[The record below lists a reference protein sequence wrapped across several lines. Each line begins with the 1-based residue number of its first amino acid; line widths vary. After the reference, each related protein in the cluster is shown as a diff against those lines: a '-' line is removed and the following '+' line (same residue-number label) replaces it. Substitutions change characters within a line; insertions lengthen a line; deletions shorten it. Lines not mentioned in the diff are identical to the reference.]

1 MVIILTLILDSQKE
15 KVGVKMAEE
24 FFIQGN
30 EACAKGALAVG
41 CRFFAGYPITPSTE
55 IAETLSRDLPKVG
68 GSFVQMED
76 EIASAGAIIGAS
88 WGGAK
93 AMTATS
99 GPGIS
104 LMQENIGY
112 AFITETPIVLVN
124 VQRGSPS
131 TAQPTMAA
139 QADMMQARWG
149 SHGDYEPIALSPSS
163 VQEFFDFT
171 IKAFNFAE
179 EYRVPVF
186 VMADEIIGH
195 MREKITVPENIEI
208 VARKRPEKT
217 DDYLPFENIENGTT
231 PMPAFGDGFNVHV
244 TGLTHDEQGHPDT
257 NTPETHEKLIK
268 RICNKVLM
276 NRDKICSVKSEN
288 CEDADIVLV
297 SYGAPVRSAVEAVN
311 KTDKK
316 VGYIKID
323 TPWPFPDEQIKELTA
338 TASDVLV
345 VEMNLGQMYYEVD
358 RVVKDKNVHLFGKIG
373 GTLPTPDEILKEIN
387 KIGGN

>member
-1 MVIILTLILDSQKE
+1 MLE
-15 KVGVKMAEE
+15 MAEE
-24 FFIQGN
+24 FFVQGN
-30 EACAKGALAVG
+30 EACAKGAIAAG

-55 IAETLSRDLPKVG
+55 IAENLSIELPKVG

-93 AMTATS
+93 SMTATS

-112 AFITETPIVLVN
+112 AFMTETPIVIVN

-171 IKAFNFAE
+171 IKAFNLAE

-186 VMADEIIGH
+186 VMADEVIGH
-195 MREKITVPENIEI
+195 MREKITIPDEIEI
-208 VARKRPEKT
+208 VARTRPEKT
-217 DDYLPFENIENGTT
+217 DDYLPFKHVENGTT
-231 PMPAFGDGFNVHV
+231 PMPAFGDGFDVHI
-244 TGLTHDEQGHPDT
+244 TGLTHDERGYPDT
-257 NTPETHEKLIK
+257 NTPETHETLIK

-276 NRDKICSVKSEN
+276 NRDKICSVQSKN
-288 CEDADIVLV
+288 CEDADVVII
-297 SYGAPVRSAVEAVN
+297 SYGAPVRSVVEAVG

-323 TPWPFPDEQIKELTA
+323 TPWPFPVEQIQELTA
-338 TASDVLV
+338 NASDVLV

-358 RVVKDKNVHLFGKIG
+358 RVINDKNVHLLGKIG
-373 GTLPTPDEILKEIN
+373 GLLPTPDEILDEID

>member
-1 MVIILTLILDSQKE
+1 MLE
-15 KVGVKMAEE
+15 MAEE
-24 FFIQGN
+24 FFVQGN
-30 EACAKGALAVG
+30 EACAKGAIAAG

-55 IAETLSRDLPKVG
+55 IAENLSIELPKVG

-93 AMTATS
+93 SMTATS

-112 AFITETPIVLVN
+112 AFMTETPMVIVN

-171 IKAFNFAE
+171 IKAFNLAE

-186 VMADEIIGH
+186 VMADEVIGH
-195 MREKITVPENIEI
+195 MREKITIPDEIEI
-208 VARKRPEKT
+208 VARTRPEKT
-217 DDYLPFENIENGTT
+217 DDYLPFKHVENGTT
-231 PMPAFGDGFNVHV
+231 PMPAFGDGFDVHI
-244 TGLTHDEQGHPDT
+244 TGLTHDERGYPDT
-257 NTPETHEKLIK
+257 NTPETHETLIK

-276 NRDKICSVKSEN
+276 NRDKICSVQSKN
-288 CEDADIVLV
+288 CEYADVVII
-297 SYGAPVRSAVEAVN
+297 SYGAPVRSVVEAVG

-323 TPWPFPDEQIKELTA
+323 TPWPFPVEQIQELTA
-338 TASDVLV
+338 NASDVLV

-358 RVVKDKNVHLFGKIG
+358 RVINDKNVHLLGKIG
-373 GTLPTPDEILKEIN
+373 GLLPTPDEILDEID

>member
-1 MVIILTLILDSQKE
+1 
-15 KVGVKMAEE
+15 MAEE
-24 FFIQGN
+24 FFVQGN
-30 EACAKGALAVG
+30 EACAKGAIAAG

-55 IAETLSRDLPKVG
+55 IAENLSIELPKVG

-93 AMTATS
+93 SMTATS

-112 AFITETPIVLVN
+112 AFMTETPMVIVN

-171 IKAFNFAE
+171 IKAFNLAE

-186 VMADEIIGH
+186 VMADEVIGH
-195 MREKITVPENIEI
+195 MREKITIPDEIEI
-208 VARKRPEKT
+208 VARTRPEKT
-217 DDYLPFENIENGTT
+217 DDYLPFKHVENGTT
-231 PMPAFGDGFNVHV
+231 PMPAFCDGFDVHI
-244 TGLTHDEQGHPDT
+244 TGLTHDERGYPDT
-257 NTPETHEKLIK
+257 NTPETHETLIK

-276 NRDKICSVKSEN
+276 NRDKICSVQSKN
-288 CEDADIVLV
+288 CEDADVVII
-297 SYGAPVRSAVEAVN
+297 SYGAPVRSVVEAVG

-323 TPWPFPDEQIKELTA
+323 TPWPFPVEQIQELTA
-338 TASDVLV
+338 NASDVLV

-358 RVVKDKNVHLFGKIG
+358 RVINDKNVHLLGKIG
-373 GTLPTPDEILKEIN
+373 GLLPTPDEILDEID

>member
-1 MVIILTLILDSQKE
+1 
-15 KVGVKMAEE
+15 MAEE

-30 EACAKGALAVG
+30 EACAKGAIAAG

-55 IAETLSRDLPKVG
+55 VAETLARELPKVG

-76 EIASAGAIIGAS
+76 EIASAGAIIGGS
-88 WGGAK
+88 WGGTK
-93 AMTATS
+93 SMTATS

-112 AFITETPIVLVN
+112 AFMTETPIVIVD

-131 TAQPTMAA
+131 TAQPTMAS
-139 QADMMQARWG
+139 QSDMMQARWG

-171 IKAFNFAE
+171 IKAFNLAE
-179 EYRVPVF
+179 EYRCPVL
-186 VMADEIIGH
+186 VMADEVIGH
-195 MREKITVPENIEI
+195 MREKIVVDDNIEV

-231 PMPAFGDGFNVHV
+231 PMPAFGDGFNIHV
-244 TGLTHDEQGHPDT
+244 TGLTHDERGYPDT
-257 NTPETHEKLIK
+257 NTPETHHNLIK
-268 RICNKVLM
+268 RICDKVL
-276 NRDKICSVKSEN
+276 NNKDKICSVKSEG
-288 CEDADIVLV
+288 CEDADIIIV
-297 SYGAPVRSAVEAVN
+297 SYGAPVRSAVEAAN
-311 KTDKK
+311 RARANNQK
-316 VGYIKID
+316 VGYVKID
-323 TPWPFPDEQIKELTA
+323 TPWPFPDEQLKEITKNA
-338 TASDVLV
+338 NDVLV

-358 RVVKDKNVHLFGKIG
+358 RVLGKDTNVHLMGVIG
-373 GTLPTPDEILKEIN
+373 GLLPTPDEILDEIN

>member
-1 MVIILTLILDSQKE
+1 MLE
-15 KVGVKMAEE
+15 MAEE
-24 FFIQGN
+24 FFVQGN
-30 EACAKGALAVG
+30 EACAKGAIAAG

-55 IAETLSRDLPKVG
+55 IAENLSIELPKVG

-93 AMTATS
+93 SMTATS

-112 AFITETPIVLVN
+112 AFMTETPMVIVN

-171 IKAFNFAE
+171 IKAFNLAE

-186 VMADEIIGH
+186 VMADEVIGH
-195 MREKITVPENIEI
+195 MREKITIPDEIEI
-208 VARKRPEKT
+208 VARTRPEKT
-217 DDYLPFENIENGTT
+217 DDYLPFKHVENGTT
-231 PMPAFGDGFNVHV
+231 TMPAFGDGFDVHI
-244 TGLTHDEQGHPDT
+244 TGLTHDERGYPDT
-257 NTPETHEKLIK
+257 NTPETHETLIK

-276 NRDKICSVKSEN
+276 NRDKICSVQSKN
-288 CEDADIVLV
+288 CEDADVVII
-297 SYGAPVRSAVEAVN
+297 SYGAPVRSVVEAVG

-323 TPWPFPDEQIKELTA
+323 TPWPFPVEQIQELTA
-338 TASDVLV
+338 NASDVLV

-358 RVVKDKNVHLFGKIG
+358 RVINDKNVHLLGKIG
-373 GTLPTPDEILKEIN
+373 GLLPTPDEILDEID

>member
-1 MVIILTLILDSQKE
+1 MLE
-15 KVGVKMAEE
+15 MAEE
-24 FFIQGN
+24 FFVQGN
-30 EACAKGALAVG
+30 EACAKGAIAAG

-55 IAETLSRDLPKVG
+55 IAENLSIELPKVG

-93 AMTATS
+93 SMTATS

-112 AFITETPIVLVN
+112 AFMTETPMVIVN

-171 IKAFNFAE
+171 IKAFNLAE

-186 VMADEIIGH
+186 VKADEVIGH
-195 MREKITVPENIEI
+195 MREKITIPDEIEI
-208 VARKRPEKT
+208 VARTRPEKT
-217 DDYLPFENIENGTT
+217 DDYLPFKHVENGTT
-231 PMPAFGDGFNVHV
+231 PMPAFGDGFDVHI
-244 TGLTHDEQGHPDT
+244 TGLTHDERGYPDT
-257 NTPETHEKLIK
+257 NTPETHETLIK

-276 NRDKICSVKSEN
+276 NRDKICSVQSKN
-288 CEDADIVLV
+288 CEDADVVII
-297 SYGAPVRSAVEAVN
+297 SYGAPVRSVVEAVG

-323 TPWPFPDEQIKELTA
+323 TPWPFPVEQIQELTA
-338 TASDVLV
+338 NASDVLV
-345 VEMNLGQMYYEVD
+345 VEMNLGQMYYEVE
-358 RVVKDKNVHLFGKIG
+358 RVINDKNVHLLGKIG
-373 GTLPTPDEILKEIN
+373 GLLPTPDEILDEID